1 MKSHYTILSAVIR
14 PEIQEKISIGLLLVS
29 ANGLF
34 FLCSKN
40 KLSVVRSL
48 IDTSLYK
55 YLNETIRQIDAAIEK
70 EKKEKGSIFI
80 DSPHNIQFSEGYL
93 SYMNS
98 YSSNLINFSAPMQID
113 MEADAKLFQFLYNKY
128 VDAAAVPV
136 KRTKSV
142 DAVKIEFYPQISTYY
157 NTERDVTATDIPGLP
172 MSVNVD
178 VIGKNEVTTF
188 AQIIDF
194 ERHINFIQQDVG
206 VLEFLTNALV
216 HEHPKSFMVANEPDK
231 TAYPKSH
238 IAWNDLRNWNKVEY
252 VPLDEIDRVRTYA
265 EEHNV
270 QPLLS

>member
-48 IDTSLYK
+48 IDNSLYK
-55 YLNETIRQIDAAIEK
+55 YLNETIRQIDTAIEK
-70 EKKEKGSIFI
+70 EKNEKGSIFT
-80 DSPHNIQFSEGYL
+80 DAPHHVQFSEGYL

-98 YSSNLINFSAPMQID
+98 YSNNLINFSAPLQIE
-113 MEADAKLFQFLYNKY
+113 MEADTKLFQFLYNKY

-136 KRTKSV
+136 KRTRSV
-142 DAVKIEFYPQISTYY
+142 DAIKQDFYPQIGAYY
-157 NTERDVTATDIPGLP
+157 NTEKDVTAADIPALP

-194 ERHINFIQQDVG
+194 ERHLNFIQQDVA
-206 VLEFLTNALV
+206 VLEFLTNALI

-231 TAYPKSH
+231 LVYPKSH
-238 IAWNDLRNWNKVEY
+238 AAWNDLRRWNKVEY
-252 VPLDEIDRVRTYA
+252 IPIEEIDRVRIYA
-265 EEHNV
+265 EVHNV